1 MSVVEAVGY
10 AAATLTTVAFLP
22 QAVKVLKDRDT
33 RSLSLGM
40 YLIFTFGVLLWTVY
54 GAFRRDWA
62 IVAANVVTSLL
73 SIAILVTKI
82 RYDGLGFGTRS
93 KPRQKLPLA

>member
-1 MSVVEAVGY
+1 MSAVEAVGY
-10 AAATLTTVAFLP
+10 LAATLTTVAFVP

-40 YLIFTFGVLLWTVY
+40 YLIFTCGVLLWAVY

-62 IVAANVVTSLL
+62 IVTANVITSLL
-73 SIAILVTKI
+73 SIAILATKI
-82 RYDGLGFGTRS
+82 RYDGMRLSG
-93 KPRQKLPLA
+93 KPSEQKISAG

>member
-1 MSVVEAVGY
+1 MSAVEAVGY
-10 AAATLTTVAFLP
+10 VAATMTTVAFVP

-40 YLIFTFGVLLWTVY
+40 YLIFTCGVLLWAVY
-54 GAFRRDWA
+54 GAYRHDWA
-62 IVAANVVTSLL
+62 IVAANIVTSLL

-82 RYDGLGFGTRS
+82 RYDGLHFGSAKDSERNS
-93 KPRQKLPLA
+93 AV